1 MEDVTSF
8 KKQLQSVADTVDK
21 KLKPEQLVVMGLL
34 LHSQEHT
41 TLIQLATGFGKSLIL
56 ALLAQQVHATT
67 GKKVIVVVPTPFL
80 HLYQESNYCLAASRD
95 PADLLDPALA
105 RISYCSFD

>member
-1 MEDVTSF
+1 
-8 KKQLQSVADTVDK
+8 
-21 KLKPEQLVVMGLL
+21 LL

-56 ALLAQQVHATT
+56 ALLATHLNQTT

-80 HLYQESNYCLAASRD
+80 HLYQESNYCLSASRD
-95 PADLLDPALA
+95 PADLFDSAVTK
-105 RISYCSFD
+105 ISYCSFD